1 MITMIDITAIIE
13 ALLGLFV
20 ALVTTFLVPY
30 IKEQTDL
37 KRYEKAKN
45 AVVIAVKAA
54 EQIYKDTGIGKQ
66 KKAYV
71 VDFLRDK
78 GFVFDEEYVDCMIEA
93 AVLEL
98 NKA

>member
-1 MITMIDITAIIE
+1 MIDITAIIE

-45 AVVIAVKAA
+45 AVVIAVKMKS
-54 EQIYKDTGIGKQ
+54 ILT
-66 KKAYV
+66 V
-71 VDFLRDK
+71 
-78 GFVFDEEYVDCMIEA
+78 
-93 AVLEL
+93 
-98 NKA
+98 

>member
-1 MITMIDITAIIE
+1 MIDITAIIE

-20 ALVTTFLVPY
+20 ALVTTFLIPY

>member
-1 MITMIDITAIIE
+1 MIDITIIIE
-13 ALLGLFV
+13 ALIGILV
-20 ALVTTFLVPY
+20 AIITTFIIPW
-30 IKEQTDL
+30 IKEKIDTE
-37 KRYEKAKN
+37 RYEKAKS

-54 EQIYKDTGIGKQ
+54 EQIYRETGLGKE

-78 GFVFDEEYVDCMIEA
+78 GFVFDEEYIDCMIEA